1 MAKIKKCK
9 QCGNSFTPYYSALQV
24 VCGTECALK
33 FNSKKEADKRVKQM
47 RKDLKTHKDYIQILQ
62 TVFNTFIRLRDK
74 DKPCISCGKPLEGVY
89 HSGHFHSVGRCP
101 ELRFN
106 EDNAHGQC
114 VQCNTHLS
122 GNLANYSNNLPKRIG
137 WERYQELFAPHNPEK
152 LTIQEIKE
160 KIIHY
165 KNKIKE
171 YEKNQSNIKI

>member
-1 MAKIKKCK
+1 MAKQKKCK
-9 QCGNSFTPYYSALQV
+9 QCGGLFTPFYSTIQAT
-24 VCGTECALK
+24 CSIECAVK
-33 FNSKKEADKRVKQM
+33 FNTKKEVDKRVRQM
-47 RKDLKTHKDYIQILQ
+47 KAELRTHSDYVQILQ
-62 TVFNTFIRLRDK
+62 KVFNEYIRLRDK

-137 WERYQELFAPHNPEK
+137 WERYEELFAPRNPEK

-165 KNKIKE
+165 KNKIKD
-171 YEKNQSNIKI
+171 YEKNKSNINI

>member
-1 MAKIKKCK
+1 MAKQKKCK
-9 QCGNSFTPYYSALQV
+9 QCGSLFTPFYSTIQATCSV
-24 VCGTECALK
+24 ECAVK
-33 FNSKKEADKRVKQM
+33 FNTKKEVDKRVRQM
-47 RKDLKTHKDYIQILQ
+47 KAELRTHSDYVQILQ
-62 TVFNTFIRLRDK
+62 KVFNEYIRLRDK

-137 WERYQELFAPHNPEK
+137 WERYEELFAPRNPEK

-160 KIIHY
+160 KIEYY
-165 KNKIKE
+165 KKKVLE
-171 YEKNQSNIKI
+171 LK

>member
-171 YEKNQSNIKI
+171 YEKNQSNINI